1 MTEWEVL
8 LFVCIVGMCLLETI
22 AFFFGKIGDLWLAV
36 DNLQDHQQR
45 VVRDLMGLKIE
56 VNAMAAREAKR
67 LKKGG
72 EENE

>member
-1 MTEWEVL
+1 MGSPALRLHRRMVY
-8 LFVCIVGMCLLETI
+8 
-22 AFFFGKIGDLWLAV
+22 LWLAV
-36 DNLQDHQQR
+36 DNLQDHQRR

-56 VNAMAAREAKR
+56 VDAMAAREAKR